1 MWSRI
6 PREARPVRIDAMS
19 CWRSES
25 AFSIRCFRLASTS
38 LMEANCGLLAGACC
52 SVFIG
57 CISHRAPRDS
67 GSNLD
72 YTELGASFCYSGA
85 LIRRFLAVL
94 AIIAWQVFY
103 CLGVTDG
110 KLTGLFVIGSGQPR
124 PPELEARVFVH
135 PNSTGYD

>member
-1 MWSRI
+1 
-6 PREARPVRIDAMS
+6 
-19 CWRSES
+19 
-25 AFSIRCFRLASTS
+25 
-38 LMEANCGLLAGACC
+38 MEANCGLLAGACC

-72 YTELGASFCYSGA
+72 YTELGASFCCSGA

-94 AIIAWQVFY
+94 LAIIAWQAIY

-135 PNSTGYD
+135 PNSTGYDGQISRVVARDPLLRNGHWRLIDGARYR